1 MANVTQLRR
10 KARTVALQSL
20 FAGDFKHNLSHTS
33 LEWLLDEE
41 PLPSKYKLF
50 AEELL
55 LGVELDKEQLDQI
68 ISSFATAWPVE
79 QLPMVDRNIL
89 RIALF
94 ELKNHAKTP
103 RKTIITEAVELG
115 KTFGSDSSGKFI
127 NGVLGSVVSDNGMRE
142 LVPNGT

>member
-1 MANVTQLRR
+1 M
-10 KARTVALQSL
+10 
-20 FAGDFKHNLSHTS
+20 
-33 LEWLLDEE
+33 
-41 PLPSKYKLF
+41 
-50 AEELL
+50 
-55 LGVELDKEQLDQI
+55 DKEQLDQI

-94 ELKNHAKTP
+94 ELKNHVKTP

-127 NGVLGSVVSDNGMRE
+127 NGVLGSVVADTGMRE

>member
-20 FAGDFKHNLSHTS
+20 FAGDCKHNLSHTS
-33 LEWLLDEE
+33 LEWLLNEE

-89 RIALF
+89 RLSLIQIY
-94 ELKNHAKTP
+94 EPTRP
-103 RKTIITEAVELG
+103 ERI
-115 KTFGSDSSGKFI
+115 
-127 NGVLGSVVSDNGMRE
+127 
-142 LVPNGT
+142 

>member
-1 MANVTQLRR
+1 M
-10 KARTVALQSL
+10 
-20 FAGDFKHNLSHTS
+20 
-33 LEWLLDEE
+33 
-41 PLPSKYKLF
+41 F

-94 ELKNHAKTP
+94 ELKNHVKTP

-127 NGVLGSVVSDNGMRE
+127 NGVLGSVVSDTGMRE